1 MEIKLLPFQDLY
13 LFSNK
18 KFPCLC
24 AGIGTGKTFMF
35 LLKIFTYCEQYPN
48 TTALIV
54 RKEFTDLKDSTMR
67 DFERYFNVKIGT
79 DKDYFLPNKS
89 KIMFRHAAE
98 IEVLKNI
105 NLGIAGIEQAEE
117 FETDEPFQFLRDRL
131 RQENGADVR
140 PLCVI
145 ANANG
150 HNWVWKYW
158 FNNPPS
164 EEYLGI
170 TATTFDNEINLP
182 KDFVADL
189 RNMEKEAPNHFKQYV
204 LNSFEETDQDDYV
217 FTWAELNEA
226 KKLTYG
232 LREGY
237 GLRISGFD
245 VARYGEDKC
254 ACVTVQQQG
263 ALNWLVTHKEQWE
276 KKDGD
281 YTIGRIQS
289 IVNTIHSEFNI
300 VDEDGLGG
308 PMLDVINAKIDNP
321 DKKYK
326 GFRNPPISY
335 DKNKFYGNHRTEC
348 IFKLKDMIVKNWLS
362 GLDDEICEELMTLKF
377 VYQTDGRRIL
387 VSKEKMRAEGI
398 KSPNLV
404 DALIMAVS
412 LIGEINY
419 KQLGQ
424 NNFNYRQPQYSKE
437 CNLFQ
442 QAGIR

>member
-1 MEIKLLPFQDLY
+1 
-13 LFSNK
+13 
-18 KFPCLC
+18 
-24 AGIGTGKTFMF
+24 MF
-35 LLKIFTYCEQYPN
+35 LLKIFTYCEKYPG

-67 DFERYFNVKIGT
+67 DFERYFNVKIGA
-79 DKDYFLPNKS
+79 DKDYYLPNKS

-164 EEYLGI
+164 EEYHGI

-189 RNMEKEAPNHFKQYV
+189 RRMETEAPNHYKQYV

-217 FTWAELNEA
+217 FTWAELQEA
-226 KKLTYG
+226 KKVIYG

-254 ACVTVQQQG
+254 ADVTIQQNG
-263 ALNWLVTHKEQWE
+263 ALNWTIAHKEQWE

-321 DKKYK
+321 DNKYK

-348 IFKLKDMIVKNWLS
+348 IFKLKDMVTKGWLS
-362 GLDDEICEELMTLKF
+362 GLDDELCEELMTLKF

-398 KSPNLV
+398 KSPNLA
-404 DALIMAVS
+404 DALLMAVS

-437 CNLFQ
+437 CNLFE

>member
-1 MEIKLLPFQDLY
+1 MEIKLLPFQDTF
-13 LFSNK
+13 LFSKK
-18 KFPCLC
+18 KFCCLC

-35 LLKIFTYCEQYPN
+35 LLKIFTYCEQYPG

-67 DFERYFNVKIGT
+67 DFERYFNVKIGA
-79 DKDYFLPNKS
+79 DKDYYLPNTS

-117 FETDEPFQFLRDRL
+117 FETDEQFQFIRDRL
-131 RQENGADVR
+131 RQQNGADIR

-164 EEYLGI
+164 EEYHGI

-182 KDFVADL
+182 KDFIADL
-189 RNMEKEAPNHFKQYV
+189 RRMETEAPNHYKQYV

-217 FTWAELNEA
+217 FTWTELNEA
-226 KKLTYG
+226 KKNIYG

-254 ACVTVQQQG
+254 ADITIQQNG
-263 ALNWLVTHKEQWE
+263 ALNWTVAHKEQWQ

-289 IVNTIHSEFNI
+289 IVNTVHSEFNI

-308 PMLDVINAKIDNP
+308 MALDVINAKIDDPN
-321 DKKYK
+321 KKYK

-335 DKNKFYGNHRTEC
+335 EKNKFYGNRRTEA
-348 IFKLKDMIVKNWLS
+348 IFKLKDMITKGWLS
-362 GLDDEICEELMTLKF
+362 GLDDELCEELMTLKF

-387 VSKEKMRAEGI
+387 VSKEVMRAEGI
-398 KSPNLV
+398 KSPNLA
-404 DALIMAVS
+404 DALLMAIS

-419 KQLGQ
+419 KQLNQ
-424 NNFNYRQPQYSKE
+424 YSYSQPQYSKDT
-437 CNLFQ
+437 NLFELI
-442 QAGIR
+442 GIK

>member
-1 MEIKLLPFQDLY
+1 
-13 LFSNK
+13 
-18 KFPCLC
+18 
-24 AGIGTGKTFMF
+24 MF
-35 LLKIFTYCEQYPN
+35 LLKIYTYCEQYSG

-67 DFERYFNVKIGT
+67 DFERYFNVKIGA
-79 DKDYFLPNKS
+79 DKDYYLPNTS

-117 FETDEPFQFLRDRL
+117 FETDEQFQFIRDRL
-131 RQENGADVR
+131 RQQNGADIR

-164 EEYLGI
+164 EEYHGI

-182 KDFVADL
+182 KDFIADL
-189 RNMEKEAPNHFKQYV
+189 RRMETEAPNHYKQYV

-217 FTWAELNEA
+217 FTWVELNEA
-226 KKLTYG
+226 KKNIYG

-254 ACVTVQQQG
+254 ADVTIQQNG
-263 ALNWLVTHKEQWE
+263 ALNWQVAHKEQWQ

-289 IVNTIHSEFNI
+289 IVNTVHSEFNI

-308 PMLDVINAKIDNP
+308 PMLDVINAKIDDPN
-321 DKKYK
+321 KKYK
-326 GFRNPPISY
+326 GFRNPSISY
-335 DKNKFYGNHRTEC
+335 EKNKFYGNRRTEA
-348 IFKLKDMIVKNWLS
+348 IFKLKDMITKGWLS
-362 GLDDEICEELMTLKF
+362 GLDDELCEELMTLKF

-387 VSKEKMRAEGI
+387 VSKEVMRAEGI
-398 KSPNLV
+398 KSPNLA
-404 DALIMAVS
+404 DALLMAVS

-419 KQLGQ
+419 KQVNQ
-424 NNFNYRQPQYSKE
+424 YSYSQPQYSKE
-437 CNLFQ
+437 DNILNL
-442 QAGIR
+442 AGIK

>member
-1 MEIKLLPFQDLY
+1 MEIKLLPFQDRY
-13 LFSNK
+13 LFSTK

-35 LLKIFTYCEQYPN
+35 LLKIFTYCETYPG

-67 DFERYFNVKIGT
+67 DFERYFNVKIGA
-79 DKDYFLPNKS
+79 DKDYYLPNTS

-117 FETDEPFQFLRDRL
+117 FETDEQFQFIRDRL
-131 RQENGADVR
+131 RQQNGADIR

-164 EEYLGI
+164 EEYHGI

-182 KDFVADL
+182 KDFIADL
-189 RNMEKEAPNHFKQYV
+189 RRMETEAPNHYKQYV

-217 FTWAELNEA
+217 FTWTELNEA
-226 KKLTYG
+226 KKNIYTM
-232 LREGY
+232 REGY

-254 ACVTVQQQG
+254 ADVTIQQNG
-263 ALNWLVTHKEQWE
+263 ALHWQVAHKEQWQ

-289 IVNTIHSEFNI
+289 IVNTVHSEFNI

-308 PMLDVINAKIDNP
+308 MALDVINAKIDDPN
-321 DKKYK
+321 KKYK

-335 DKNKFYGNHRTEC
+335 EKNKFYGNRRTEA
-348 IFKLKDMIVKNWLS
+348 IFKLKDMITKGWLS
-362 GLDDEICEELMTLKF
+362 GLDDELCEELMTLKF

-387 VSKEKMRAEGI
+387 VSKEVMRSEGI
-398 KSPNLV
+398 KSPNLA
-404 DALIMAVS
+404 DALLMAVS
-412 LIGEINY
+412 LVGEINY
-419 KQLGQ
+419 KQLNQ
-424 NNFNYRQPQYSKE
+424 YSYSQPQYSKDT
-437 CNLFQ
+437 NLFELI
-442 QAGIR
+442 GIK